1 MLNTTDATATQS
13 NSSWAGTGAVQM
25 QFGLTCDQG
34 FLMLDA
40 SYRLFQQIKAERT
53 LPQLF
58 ERDDSLSLNEDDE
71 DSLMDINKEGHVTTY
86 NDGIQS
92 FVLSDQQE
100 SYSEEMQSIPSKSNF
115 SNFLTFADL

>member
-1 MLNTTDATATQS
+1 MLNTTDATATQA

-58 ERDDSLSLNEDDE
+58 ERNDELLSLDEDE
-71 DSLMDINKEGHVTTY
+71 DSLMDINKDHVTTY
-86 NDGIQS
+86 TDGIQN
-92 FVLSDQQE
+92 FVLSD
-100 SYSEEMQSIPSKSNF
+100 
-115 SNFLTFADL
+115 